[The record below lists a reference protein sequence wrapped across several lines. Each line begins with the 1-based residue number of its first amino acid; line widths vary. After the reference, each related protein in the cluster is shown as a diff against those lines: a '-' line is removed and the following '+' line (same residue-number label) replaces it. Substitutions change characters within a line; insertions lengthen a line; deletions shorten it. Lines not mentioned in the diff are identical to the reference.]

1 MSDTTRLGPEQQP
14 VPDDPAALHRDI
26 EETRERLEETVDE
39 IGRRLD
45 VKARMRSAAQDAS
58 QRANEVG
65 QQLTEYSKRNP
76 SVVARGVTVLVVAS
90 GLLLIVRR
98 RRNR

>member
-1 MSDTTRLGPEQQP
+1 VSDISRLGPEQQP
-14 VPDDPAALHRDI
+14 VPDDPAALQRDI

-58 QRANEVG
+58 QRANEMG
-65 QQLTEYSKRNP
+65 QQLSAYGKSHP
-76 SVVARGVTVLVVAS
+76 STVARGVTVFIVAT
-90 GLLLIVRR
+90 GLLLLVRR